1 MQEPENDGFTARCM
15 PTYSALN
22 TTGSSTAGVYPSRGV
37 DYGEGCGGPDCRPRI
52 YIGGVK
58 VCFDPLKLL
67 LDNSEVSHEG

>member
-37 DYGEGCGGPDCRPRI
+37 DYGEGLRG
-52 YIGGVK
+52 
-58 VCFDPLKLL
+58 
-67 LDNSEVSHEG
+67 S